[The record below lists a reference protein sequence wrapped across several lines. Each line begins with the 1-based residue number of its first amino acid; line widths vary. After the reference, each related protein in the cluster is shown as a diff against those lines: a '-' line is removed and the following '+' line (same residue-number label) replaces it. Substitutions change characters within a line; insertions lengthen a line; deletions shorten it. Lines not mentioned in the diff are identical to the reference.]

1 MKGSIRVFGNGG
13 FFAFTGFYWSRTIG
27 RYRAYVMD
35 PKQSVVLRL
44 ERRQFSVSPDHPEN
58 FIAIVKETFRC
69 DIADY

>member
-27 RYRAYVMD
+27 WYRAYVMD

-44 ERRQFSVSPDHPEN
+44 KRRQFSVPPDHPEKV
-58 FIAIVKETFRC
+58 IAIVEETFCC